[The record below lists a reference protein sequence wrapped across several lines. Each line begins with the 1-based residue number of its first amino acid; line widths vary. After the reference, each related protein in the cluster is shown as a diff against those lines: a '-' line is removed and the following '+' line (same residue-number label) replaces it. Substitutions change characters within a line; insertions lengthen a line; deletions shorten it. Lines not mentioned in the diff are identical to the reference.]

1 MPPSDRQLRRA
12 LDAMILSASGWR
24 KVFAPNGENGFDPRP
39 GPADQLLAAAM
50 GMVWGRRLGCMSGFA
65 PGDESLRT
73 SRSPEVPPEQAP
85 RVLTACDTRPTGP
98 ILAEMVMRGLEDS
111 GCRPVYV
118 GVAAAPEVMAR
129 SARDRGIAGFA
140 YVSASHNPV
149 GHNGFKFGVRGGV
162 LGGKEAASLIAE
174 YRKTVG
180 APGAAAGLME
190 CAGTLF
196 APPDLADAPAAR
208 RDALVP
214 DVGPAPPGPCRPRM
228 IRRDARVRGVHRA
241 EKRRCLEIYTAFL
254 RETAGGGGTPKQR
267 EAVLSALRRALEE
280 RPLRVIAD
288 LNGSARC
295 LSADRAF
302 LNSLGVELTTFNDE
316 PGRIAH
322 TIIPEGESLEPCRRA
337 LEETHAEDPAAVI
350 GYVPDNDGDRG
361 NLVIWDDEAGRA
373 RSLEAQEVFAL
384 SALAELALD
393 SCPPP
398 ASDSPPLTSEGA
410 AGMNR
415 SAIVVNGPTSHRVRV
430 IAAAYGAEV
439 HETEVGEANVTG
451 RADALRKAGLRVRLL
466 GEGSNGGTIIHPAA
480 VRDPLNTL
488 AALIKLLRLPG
499 GPPARKAALRKYPW
513 AVKGRK
519 RGTPARKA
527 APFEDW
533 CRRSGRMELYAP
545 DFGISRAAASLPA
558 FTTTPSSAPRAVMTV
573 KTRDHAALKAEWER
587 IFRRQWSLHKDEL
600 RRKYGFTRWTEFNN
614 EGGESRRGMGP
625 EYRSG
630 AESGGLK
637 IVFSDSRGEDAG
649 FLWMR
654 GSGTEP
660 VFRVMAEIRG
670 VSPAGE
676 EALVMWQR
684 GMTAAADRAAS
695 SPDSP
700 EPPIPAPF
708 AG

>member
-1 MPPSDRQLRRA
+1 MPPSDHQLRRA

-50 GMVWGRRLGCMSGFA
+50 GMVWGRRLGRMSGFA
-65 PGDESLRT
+65 PGDGSLRAF
-73 SRSPEVPPEQAP
+73 RSPEVPPEQAP

-180 APGAAAGLME
+180 APGAAAGLLE
-190 CAGTLF
+190 RAGALF
-196 APPDLADAPAAR
+196 APPALADAPAAR
-208 RDALVP
+208 P
-214 DVGPAPPGPCRPRM
+214 
-228 IRRDARVRGVHRA
+228 DARVRGVDRA

-254 RETAGGGGTPKQR
+254 RETAGGGGTPEQR
-267 EAVLSALRRALEE
+267 EVVLSALRRALGE

-302 LNSLGVELTTFNDE
+302 LSSIGVELTTFNDE

-337 LEETHAEDPAAVI
+337 LEEAHAEDSSALI

-393 SCPPP
+393 ACPPL
-398 ASDSPPLTSEGA
+398 ASDSPGLTLEGA

-415 SAIVVNGPTSHRVRV
+415 SAVVVNGPTSHRIRV

-499 GPPARKAALRKYPW
+499 GPPARKAAPF
-513 AVKGRK
+513 
-519 RGTPARKA
+519 A

-533 CRRSGRMELYAP
+533 CRRGGRMDLYAP

-587 IFRRQWSLHKDEL
+587 IFRRQWSLHKDAL
-600 RRKYGFTRWTEFNN
+600 RRKYGFIRWTEFNN
-614 EGGESRRGMGP
+614 EGGESRRGMGA

>member
-1 MPPSDRQLRRA
+1 MTMPPSDHQLRRA
-12 LDAMILSASGWR
+12 LDTMILSASGWR

-65 PGDESLRT
+65 PSDGSLR
-73 SRSPEVPPEQAP
+73 AP

-111 GCRPVYV
+111 GCRPLYV

-190 CAGTLF
+190 CAGSLF

-208 RDALVP
+208 RDA
-214 DVGPAPPGPCRPRM
+214 
-228 IRRDARVRGVHRA
+228 RVRSVNEA

-254 RETAGGGGTPKQR
+254 RETAGGGGTPEQR
-267 EAVLSALRRALEE
+267 EAVLSDLRRALGE

-302 LNSLGVELTTFNDE
+302 LSSIGVELTTFNDE

-337 LEETHAEDPAAVI
+337 LEEAHAEDPSALI

-361 NLVIWDDEAGRA
+361 NLVIWDDEAGAA

-393 SCPPP
+393 ACPPLG
-398 ASDSPPLTSEGA
+398 SDSPVLTPEGA

-415 SAIVVNGPTSHRVRV
+415 SAVVVNGPTSHRVRV

-466 GEGSNGGTIIHPAA
+466 GEGSNGGTIVHPAA

-499 GPPARKAALRKYPW
+499 GP
-513 AVKGRK
+513 
-519 RGTPARKA
+519 
-527 APFEDW
+527 FEDW
-533 CRRSGRMELYAP
+533 CRRGGRMDLYSP

-573 KTRDHAALKAEWER
+573 KTRDNAALKAEWER

-614 EGGESRRGMGP
+614 EGGESRRGMGA

-630 AESGGLK
+630 AECGGLK

-676 EALVMWQR
+676 KALVMWQR
-684 GMTAAADRAAS
+684 GMTAAADRAVS

>member
-1 MPPSDRQLRRA
+1 MPMPPSDHQLRRA

-65 PGDESLRT
+65 PGDGSLRA
-73 SRSPEVPPEQAP
+73 SRSPEVQPEQAP

-129 SARDRGIAGFA
+129 SARDRRIAGFA

-190 CAGTLF
+190 CAGALF

-208 RDALVP
+208 P
-214 DVGPAPPGPCRPRM
+214 
-228 IRRDARVRGVHRA
+228 DARVRGVNRA

-254 RETAGGGGTPKQR
+254 RETAGGSGTPEQR
-267 EAVLSALRRALEE
+267 EAVLSALRRALGE

-302 LNSLGVELTTFNDE
+302 LSSIGVELTTFNDE

-337 LEETHAEDPAAVI
+337 LEEAHAEDPSALI

-393 SCPPP
+393 ACPPL
-398 ASDSPPLTSEGA
+398 ASDFPALTPEGA
-410 AGMNR
+410 AGMHR
-415 SAIVVNGPTSHRVRV
+415 SAVVVNGPTSHRVRV

-451 RADALRKAGLRVRLL
+451 RADALRRAGLRVRLL

-499 GPPARKAALRKYPW
+499 GPPARKAAPF
-513 AVKGRK
+513 
-519 RGTPARKA
+519 A

-533 CRRSGRMELYAP
+533 CRRSGHMDLYSP

-614 EGGESRRGMGP
+614 EGGESRRGMGA

-684 GMTAAADRAAS
+684 GMTSAADCAAS